1 MTTIKKMKILTS
13 CPYLIAVDD
22 NVYFSLLQELQKNK
36 NKKEKRKKKKAKFS
50 KDKTL
55 HLRI

>member
-36 NKKEKRKKKKAKFS
+36 NKKEKRKKKKG
-50 KDKTL
+50 
-55 HLRI
+55 

>member
-36 NKKEKRKKKKAKFS
+36 NKKEEKKKKAKFS